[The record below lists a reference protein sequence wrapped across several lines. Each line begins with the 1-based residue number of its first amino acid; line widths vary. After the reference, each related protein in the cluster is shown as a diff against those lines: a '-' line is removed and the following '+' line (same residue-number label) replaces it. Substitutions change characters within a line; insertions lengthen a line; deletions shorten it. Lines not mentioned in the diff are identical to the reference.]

1 MLSLLEA
8 MAGGMP
14 TIATKVGANE
24 EMLSVDCGYLIE
36 AKDAQSLSKALN
48 KYLTG
53 KKIRTIHSSNAI
65 QKVKELYSSDVIID
79 LMMRLYD

>member
-1 MLSLLEA
+1 MSNFNVHERRNAFWRLW
-8 MAGGMP
+8 
-14 TIATKVGANE
+14 N
-24 EMLSVDCGYLIE
+24 LIE
-36 AKDAQSLSKALN
+36 AKDAQSLSEALN